1 MTREMEML
9 ASIAVDQ
16 KTLATNF
23 VDVIPD
29 CCGAGADVKTE
40 LINYSPLYNYLINTA
55 LARRVRGLI
64 QGEDGMC
71 ILHKD
76 SNGDYVIDIPGSYWS
91 EPAVS
96 TAEECCWQPFDF
108 AKCASNV
115 PVKRLCLKDC
125 DNIDNELLGQVVRMN
140 ASYGEL
146 ANQGETLWET
156 KKRIARISMAF
167 LTMNNVIL
175 GTTAA
180 TTDILKPFH
189 GLMEVMSNPA
199 VVTVA
204 GADILSAF
212 DSLYCRMT
220 LLGATDYVFA
230 VNPIIYESI
239 SSVVQPGQFG
249 TLPSGWARNG
259 EELTFRGIGFIQDR
273 HVPVNLTT
281 GTGEVWVLKS
291 DAVGAWMAT
300 DLMPA
305 DPFIKESGHIE
316 ETLANGCG
324 SSCTFYYNFGSVFNN
339 NANKLMRITGIPV
352 SAACAASTGDLGGL
366 IMPETLI
373 PRA

>member
-29 CCGAGADVKTE
+29 CCGVGADVKTE
-40 LINYSPLYNYLINTA
+40 LINFSPLYNYLINTS
-55 LARRVRGLI
+55 LARRVRAMI
-64 QGEDGMC
+64 DGENGMC
-71 ILHKD
+71 ILHK
-76 SNGDYVIDIPGSYWS
+76 SNDDYVIDIPGSYWS
-91 EPAVS
+91 EPAQS

-108 AKCASNV
+108 AKCASSV

-125 DNIDNELLGQVVRMN
+125 DNIDNELLGGLLRMN
-140 ASYGEL
+140 ASYGDL
-146 ANQGETLWET
+146 ARQGESLWET

-220 LLGATDYVFA
+220 LLGAGDYTFA
-230 VNPIIYESI
+230 VNPLIYESI
-239 SSVVQPGQFG
+239 RSVVRPGQFG
-249 TLPSGWARNG
+249 ELPSGWAMNG
-259 EELTFRGIGFIQDR
+259 EEITFHGIGFIQDR
-273 HVPVNLTT
+273 HVPVNLTA
-281 GTGEVWVLKS
+281 GTGEVWALKG

-305 DPFIKESGHIE
+305 DPFIKESGHKE

-324 SSCTFYYNFGSVFNN
+324 SSCTFYYNYGSVFNN
-339 NANKLMRITGIPV
+339 NSNKLMRITGIPV
-352 SAACAASTGDLGGL
+352 SAACAASTGDLGAL
-366 IMPETLI
+366 ILPQTLI
-373 PRA
+373 PNA

>member
-1 MTREMEML
+1 MNEMEML
-9 ASIAVDQ
+9 ARVAVDQ

-29 CCGAGADVKTE
+29 CCGAGADVRTE
-40 LINYSPLYNYLINTA
+40 LMNYSPLYNYLINTA
-55 LARRVRGLI
+55 LARRVRGMI
-64 QGEDGMC
+64 NGDDGMC

-76 SNGDYVIDIPGSYWS
+76 SEGNYVIDIPQTFWS

-108 AKCASNV
+108 AKCGAPV
-115 PVKRLCLKDC
+115 PVNRLCLKDC
-125 DNIDNELLGQVVRMN
+125 DSIDNELLGRVVRMN
-140 ASYGEL
+140 KSYGEL
-146 ANQGETLWET
+146 ARQGETLWAT

-175 GTTAA
+175 GTTSA

-199 VVTVA
+199 VVTVS

-212 DSLYCRMT
+212 DSLYCRMAI
-220 LLGATDYVFA
+220 LGADGYTFA
-230 VNPIIYESI
+230 VNPLIYESI
-239 SSVVQPGQFG
+239 ASVVQPGQFG
-249 TLPSGWARNG
+249 NLPNGWTRNG
-259 EELTFRGIGFIQDR
+259 DSIRFHGIGFIQDR
-273 HVPVNLTT
+273 HVPVNLTL

-305 DPFIKESGHIE
+305 DAFIKESGHQE
-316 ETLANGCG
+316 ESLADGCG
-324 SSCTFYYNFGSVFNN
+324 SSCTFYYNYGSVFNN

-373 PRA
+373 PQA